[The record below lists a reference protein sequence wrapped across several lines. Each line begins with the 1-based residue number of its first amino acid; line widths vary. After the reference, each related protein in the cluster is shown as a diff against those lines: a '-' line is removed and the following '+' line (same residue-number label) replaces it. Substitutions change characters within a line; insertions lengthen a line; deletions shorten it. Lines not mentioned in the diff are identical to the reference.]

1 MDNINKKSE
10 IFFGQRG
17 NISWIYEYNL
27 WKEVA
32 VFITILKVL
41 LLSTLF
47 PALVIFFVTL
57 EEGFLKAIRVMAYV
71 YFITGVSILCLLMV
85 SYIIVAIIN
94 GGKYIVL
101 FELDEFG
108 VNHIQMPH
116 QYKKNNVL
124 SMIGVVFG
132 AIANNYTA
140 IGANLLSMSKKNMYT
155 DFKKVKKII
164 INKKKK
170 IIYLNET
177 FKKNQIYI
185 LENDFDYIKEIIL
198 SKSKN
203 ATVLYK

>member
-10 IFFGQRG
+10 IYFGQRG

-57 EEGFLKAIRVMAYV
+57 EEGFLKAIQVMAYV
-71 YFITGVSILCLLMV
+71 YFITGVIILCLLMV

-140 IGANLLSMSKKNMYT
+140 IGANLLSISKKNMYT

-177 FKKNQIYI
+177 FNKNQIYI
-185 LENDFDYIKEIIL
+185 QANDFDYIKEIIL

-203 ATVLYK
+203 AKVLYK